1 MRSRYTNQSGTEA
14 FFNGL
19 DSAFSGRDK
28 ASNVETGHSDGIAG
42 MGTTAQSGSNPSVL
56 NPVGS
61 ASSLGHNVGQG
72 MTTDEAENLDGTGN
86 DAFNQMGFLDRES
99 HRNR

>member
-1 MRSRYTNQSGTEA
+1 MASLVWVLPLRAEA
-14 FFNGL
+14 THLF
-19 DSAFSGRDK
+19 
-28 ASNVETGHSDGIAG
+28 
-42 MGTTAQSGSNPSVL
+42 L

-86 DAFNQMGFLDRES
+86 DAFNQMKLSDRES